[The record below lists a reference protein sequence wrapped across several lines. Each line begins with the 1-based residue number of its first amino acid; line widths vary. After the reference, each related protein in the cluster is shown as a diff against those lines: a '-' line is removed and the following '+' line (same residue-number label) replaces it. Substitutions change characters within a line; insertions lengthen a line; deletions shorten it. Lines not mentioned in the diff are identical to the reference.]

1 MVKRQILSPHF
12 TSLLELAGTLLVGV
26 YMILIGGSFNATVSY
41 RVQLLNTIAASVIAI
56 VWISRRVY
64 QRKPLLAT
72 GLEIPL
78 ALFVGSQWLSIITS
92 VQPRL
97 SVESALTTTV
107 WVLAFII
114 LSDLLANGWPKVTIE
129 NTLILIAA
137 FITIQ
142 ALLEISTWFIGW
154 FKLGLFPLVAYRVT
168 GFLGHPNL
176 TAAALNLLL
185 PFAIVKFI
193 RTPKRL
199 LRVGLIILVMG
210 MLTVEFFTSSR
221 SGWVGLAA
229 LLMTLFGLGFLERT
243 AQQYIQP
250 WQMRWKSLS
259 SNLRLIIY
267 LTLTLFGAGLGYLL
281 WRETLHASHPEF
293 FSSRQYIWGPAWD
306 NFLAQPIL
314 GSGIGLY
321 TWYYPK
327 YASIPPEWLAPH
339 AHSLFFQILGESG
352 IVGVLAGL
360 IVLGSAGY
368 LFWKRWS
375 LGTDRLWAA
384 AFISI
389 AVGWFVHHLFDYLFG
404 TPAFTFLFIVIAALA
419 FDLPAS
425 QRPAYRYQPL
435 YLALPLAGLIGLSI
449 FFLRASALNDQ
460 GLSLVNANKWPEAA
474 ATFEQ
479 AAQADPGLTLYWQSA
494 AYAYT
499 RAGNLSAALPLWQ
512 HATLDDPFWT
522 VLPATLGV
530 LQPDPSRLQVASTL
544 APHSDLFALNLGVLD
559 ELNGDEN
566 AAKENYQRALT
577 LKPGSASALF
587 WQQTEL
593 RKKILID
600 WKQNLALP
608 ATSLESGQQALL
620 DNQTEHA
627 ILLFKQAQIDYP
639 LSNAPY
645 LGLARAAWQAGDE
658 QQALN
663 DFKIAQLIPTVTLD
677 ETLDLYLFQ
686 GDWADA
692 HGDQGGAL
700 NAYKI
705 AFSIIN
711 DYTSSGPGTYGYP
724 QRSWLVYH
732 RPAPPSDL
740 VLQFAHD
747 DVTPPL
753 DERFAKLAKWLSQ
766 SGDKGT
772 ACFIANRVYR
782 EAPDSQSGQLWVQLC
797 H

>member
-1 MVKRQILSPHF
+1 MVKRPLFSPHF
-12 TSLLELAGTLLVGV
+12 TSLLQLAGTLLVGA

-41 RVQLLNTIAASVIAI
+41 RVQLLNAIVASVIAI
-56 VWISRRVY
+56 IWVSRRAY
-64 QRKPLLAT
+64 QRKSLIAT
-72 GLEIPL
+72 SLEIPL
-78 ALFVGSQWLSIITS
+78 ALFVGSQWLSVIS
-92 VQPRL
+92 SAQPRI
-97 SVESALTTTV
+97 SVEGALTTTA
-107 WVLAFII
+107 WVLAFIV
-114 LSDLLANGWPKVTIE
+114 LGDLLANGWPKITIE
-129 NTLILIAA
+129 NTLILTAA
-137 FITIQ
+137 FITVQ
-142 ALLEISTWFIGW
+142 ALLEISNWFISW
-154 FKLGLFPLVAYRVT
+154 LKLGLFPLVAYRVV

-176 TAAALNLLL
+176 TTAALNLLL
-185 PFAIVKFI
+185 PLVIVRFI
-193 RTPKRL
+193 RTPNRL
-199 LRVGLIILVMG
+199 LRIGLIILVIG

-243 AQQYIQP
+243 AYQYIQP
-250 WQMRWKSLS
+250 WRMRWKSLS
-259 SNLRLIIY
+259 STFRRIIY
-267 LTLTLFGAGLGYLL
+267 LAIILFGAGLGYLL
-281 WRETLHASHPEF
+281 WQETLHASHPEF

-306 NFLAQPIL
+306 NFLAQPVL
-314 GSGIGLY
+314 GSGVGLY

-339 AHSLFFQILGESG
+339 AHSILFQILGESG

-360 IVLGSAGY
+360 ILLGSAGY
-368 LFWKRWS
+368 LFWKRWN
-375 LGTDRLWAA
+375 LGTGRLWTA

-425 QRPAYRYQPL
+425 ERPAYRYHPL
-435 YLALPLAGLIGLSI
+435 YLVLPLAGLIGLGI

-479 AAQADPGLTLYWQSA
+479 AAQADPGLTLYWQNA
-494 AYAYT
+494 AYANT

-512 HATLDDPFWT
+512 RASLDDPYWPL
-522 VLPATLGV
+522 LPATLGV
-530 LQPDPSRLQVASTL
+530 LQPNRSELQTANIL

-559 ELNGDEN
+559 ELAGDEN
-566 AAKENYQRALT
+566 AARENYQRALT
-577 LKPGSASALF
+577 LKPGSVSALF
-587 WQQTEL
+587 WQQTSL
-593 RKKILID
+593 RKKILLD
-600 WKQNLALP
+600 WKQNTAPP
-608 ATSLESGQQALL
+608 ATSLENGQQALL
-620 DNQTEHA
+620 ENQTEQA
-627 ILLFKQAQIDYP
+627 IQFFKQAQTQYP

-645 LGLARAAWQAGDE
+645 LGLARATWQVGDE
-658 QQALN
+658 PQAQRY
-663 DFKIAQLIPTVTLD
+663 FKIAQLIPTVTLD

-686 GDWADA
+686 GDWAEA
-692 HGDQGGAL
+692 HGDQASAS

-705 AFSIIN
+705 VFSIIN

-724 QRSWLVYH
+724 ERSWLVYH

-740 VLQFAHD
+740 ILQFAHD
-747 DVTPPL
+747 DVTPQL
-753 DERFAKLAKWLSQ
+753 DERFAKLTKWLSQ
-766 SGDKGT
+766 AGDTGT
-772 ACFIANRVYR
+772 ACYIANRVYR